1 MTIHYSVES
10 LPILFLSESF
20 ISDKNKYKQQCLQTL
35 GTVMQFLNSME
46 INKHYYRTG
55 LIVKN
60 PKYKKKVSDDTLIL
74 KSFKASLNKM
84 SSLNYLQ
91 LCSDIVRDLANKRH
105 IYPLTIQLIFEQA
118 LLHHTYCKYYCYLM
132 ELLHKQ
138 FNNLSVIENQVD
150 ITYRSIQMDVSGLGE
165 SEYSQLCS
173 KNKSIDQL
181 IGFSIFLS
189 ELEMKHIIVNR
200 IDPSIQTILN
210 KMNPDLSED
219 ELYKCVLC
227 LYNIFKVIYTDKP
240 IQQKY
245 IDQLNDIKSTTRF
258 MKIKFKIMDILERR

>member
-1 MTIHYSVES
+1 
-10 LPILFLSESF
+10 
-20 ISDKNKYKQQCLQTL
+20 
-35 GTVMQFLNSME
+35 
-46 INKHYYRTG
+46 
-55 LIVKN
+55 
-60 PKYKKKVSDDTLIL
+60 
-74 KSFKASLNKM
+74 
-84 SSLNYLQ
+84 
-91 LCSDIVRDLANKRH
+91 
-105 IYPLTIQLIFEQA
+105 
-118 LLHHTYCKYYCYLM
+118 M